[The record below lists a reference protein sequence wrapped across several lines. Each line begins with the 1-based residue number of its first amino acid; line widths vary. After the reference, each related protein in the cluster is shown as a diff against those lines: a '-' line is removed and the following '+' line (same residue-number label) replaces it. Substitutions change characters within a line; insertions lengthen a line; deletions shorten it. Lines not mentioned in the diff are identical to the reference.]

1 MHSGYGVQNFIIKLK
16 EKEKSLV
23 SPDMK
28 LSLGRLIKLG
38 IQYSQFIKQFGFFLL
53 LLLLSRFESEAKQ
66 TTTTEKGS

>member
-28 LSLGRLIKLG
+28 LSLGRLIKMG
-38 IQYSQFIKQFGFFLL
+38 IHYSQIIKQFGFFVVVVV
-53 LLLLSRFESEAKQ
+53 K
-66 TTTTEKGS
+66 

>member
-38 IQYSQFIKQFGFFLL
+38 IQYSQFIKQFGFF
-53 LLLLSRFESEAKQ
+53 FVVVVIK
-66 TTTTEKGS
+66 